1 MEYQD
6 LVNSIAQQAMDD
18 YKKQYPQEVE
28 DAEMVVNSLESLSP
42 FNKEAVFIR
51 LVEQNINKAKA
62 DEKKWVEEQNA

>member
-6 LVNSIAQQAMDD
+6 LVNSIAQQTIDD

-42 FNKEAVFIR
+42 FNKETVFIR

>member
-28 DAEMVVNSLESLSP
+28 DAEMVVNNLESLSP

-62 DEKKWVEEQNA
+62 DEKKWVEEQNT

>member
-6 LVNSIAQQAMDD
+6 LVNSIAQQTMDD

-42 FNKEAVFIR
+42 SNKKAVFIR

>member
-6 LVNSIAQQAMDD
+6 LVNSIAQQTMDD

-42 FNKEAVFIR
+42 FNKKAVFIR

>member
-42 FNKEAVFIR
+42 FNKEEVFIR

>member
-6 LVNSIAQQAMDD
+6 LVNSIAQQTMDD

>member
-6 LVNSIAQQAMDD
+6 LVNSIAQQTIDD

-42 FNKEAVFIR
+42 FHKETVFIR

>member
-28 DAEMVVNSLESLSP
+28 DAEMVVNNLESLSP